1 MAYKTVPFLK
11 ASKGLNVIADPVR
24 IVFDAEK
31 GVVDLATAYNIDVD
45 TSGRISR
52 RTGQTLKGAWA
63 SHSIFAEDDVCFF
76 VSGTALYQLNT
87 DYTRTGIRSGL
98 TPNLKMY
105 FAKAKD
111 RVYYANGQELGY
123 VLGGVSHYW
132 EADTYVGPATTRV
145 FSGPPAHITM
155 LEVYKG
161 RIYAV
166 VDDVL
171 WHSEPFAYGWF
182 DLARNFKQFKGS
194 IRFVKAAYGA
204 TDRDA
209 DGLYVGTDSGV
220 EFLEGD
226 NPDTMTREQV
236 SDSPPV
242 IGTAVRCEAARVAG
256 PAKTGKVVIWTAQN
270 GIWVGGANGQA
281 DCVTKDRLK
290 YPSAL
295 YGAGVYHNGK
305 YIVLLQE

>member
-52 RTGQTLKGAWA
+52 RVGQTLKGAWD
-63 SHSIFAEDDVCFF
+63 SRNVFCDGGECLF
-76 VSGTALYQLNT
+76 VSGTSMYRLNV
-87 DYTRTGIRSGL
+87 DYSRTGIRSGL
-98 TPNLKMY
+98 TPNADMNY
-105 FAKAKD
+105 VQVGN
-111 RVYYANGQELGY
+111 RIYYANGFELGY

-132 EADTYVGPATTRV
+132 EADTYVGPVTTRV
-145 FSGPPAHITM
+145 FSDPPPHITM
-155 LEVYKG
+155 LELYKG
-161 RIYAV
+161 RIWAV

-209 DGLYVGTDSGV
+209 DGLYVGTYSGV